1 MSDPHDA
8 VALVSPTEV
17 ARHLRPVLLKL
28 NRELRR
34 ETATFGVTGSQ
45 AALLSMI
52 RKSPGIGVRE
62 LAARERIAPASMS
75 VSVARLEKAGFVRR
89 TDDPLDRRRQAL
101 WVTEDGE
108 RILRTVRTRRTAWLA
123 ARLNRLPPEKLAAVY
138 DAIEPLADLLEDD
151 EAL

>member
-1 MSDPHDA
+1 MSEDVLP
-8 VALVSPTEV
+8 LVSSTEV

-34 ETATFGVTGSQ
+34 ETAAFGVTGYQ
-45 AALLSMI
+45 AALLNII

-75 VSVARLEKAGFVRR
+75 VSVARLEKAGFLRR

-101 WVTEDGE
+101 WVTQQGD
-108 RILRTVRTRRTAWLA
+108 RILRAVRTRRTAWLA
-123 ARLNRLPPEKLAAVY
+123 ARLNRLAPEKLEAVFN
-138 DAIEPLADLLEDD
+138 AIEPLADLLVE
-151 EAL
+151 EERL

>member
-1 MSDPHDA
+1 MPQDVLP
-8 VALVSPTEV
+8 LVSPTEV
-17 ARHLRPVLLKL
+17 ARLLRPVLLKL

-34 ETATFGVTGSQ
+34 ETTAFGVTGYQ
-45 AALLSMI
+45 AALLNMI

-75 VSVARLEKAGFVRR
+75 VSVTRLEKAGLVRR
-89 TDDPLDRRRQAL
+89 TADPLDRRRQAL
-101 WVTEDGE
+101 WVTDAGD

-123 ARLNRLPPEKLAAVY
+123 QRLNRLPPEKLAAVY

>member
-1 MSDPHDA
+1 MSEDVLPLA
-8 VALVSPTEV
+8 SSTEV

-34 ETATFGVTGSQ
+34 ETAAFGVTGYQ
-45 AALLSMI
+45 AALLNII

-75 VSVARLEKAGFVRR
+75 VSVARLEKAGFLRR

-101 WVTEDGE
+101 WVTQQGD
-108 RILRTVRTRRTAWLA
+108 RILRAVRTRRTAWLA
-123 ARLNRLPPEKLAAVY
+123 ARLNRLAPEKLEAVFN
-138 DAIEPLADLLEDD
+138 AIEPLADLLVE
-151 EAL
+151 EERL

>member
-1 MSDPHDA
+1 MPDQDVLP
-8 VALVSPTEV
+8 LVSPTEV
-17 ARHLRPVLLKL
+17 ARQLRPVLLKL

-34 ETATFGVTGSQ
+34 ETAAFGVTGSQ

-75 VSVARLEKAGFVRR
+75 VAVTRLEKAGLVRR

-101 WVTEDGE
+101 WVTDAGD

-123 ARLNRLPPEKLAAVY
+123 ARLKHLPPEKLGAVY
-138 DAIEPLADLLEDD
+138 DAIEPLADLLEEDG
-151 EAL
+151 

>member
-1 MSDPHDA
+1 MSKDVLPFA
-8 VALVSPTEV
+8 SSTEV

-34 ETATFGVTGSQ
+34 ETAAFGVTGYQ
-45 AALLSMI
+45 AALLNII

-89 TDDPLDRRRQAL
+89 TNDPLDRRRQAL
-101 WVTEDGE
+101 WVTKQGD
-108 RILRTVRTRRTAWLA
+108 RILRAVRTRRTAWLA
-123 ARLNRLPPEKLAAVY
+123 ARLNRLPPEKLEAVY
-138 DAIEPLADLLEDD
+138 NAIEPLADLLVE
-151 EAL
+151 EERL

>member
-1 MSDPHDA
+1 MSPAHSLI
-8 VALVSPTEV
+8 VPTEV
-17 ARHLRPVLLKL
+17 ARLLRPVLLKL

-34 ETATFGVTGSQ
+34 ETAAFGVTGYQ
-45 AALLSMI
+45 AALLNMI

-75 VSVARLEKAGFVRR
+75 VSVTRLEKAGLVRR

-101 WVTEDGE
+101 WVTDEGD
-108 RILRTVRTRRTAWLA
+108 RILRTVRTRRTAWLS
-123 ARLNRLPPEKLAAVY
+123 ARLNRLPDEQLRAVY

-151 EAL
+151 E

>member
-1 MSDPHDA
+1 MSQEVLP
-8 VALVSPTEV
+8 LVSPTEV
-17 ARHLRPVLLKL
+17 AGRLRPVLLKL

-34 ETATFGVTGSQ
+34 ETTAFGVTGYQ
-45 AALLSMI
+45 AALLNMI

-75 VSVARLEKAGFVRR
+75 VSVTRLEKAGLVRR
-89 TDDPLDRRRQAL
+89 TADPLDRRRQAL
-101 WVTEDGE
+101 WVTDAGD

-123 ARLNRLPPEKLAAVY
+123 QRLNRLPPEKLAAVY